1 MKAKI
6 FVVEDDSS
14 IVTLLKYNLEK
25 EGFKVFIS
33 NNGEEGLKEIKLI
46 EPDLVLLDWMLPD
59 LSGIE
64 ICKSLR
70 KESKYKNL
78 PIIMLTAKGQEED
91 KVQGLNTGADDYLVK
106 PFSHKELLARVNAL
120 LRRLKP
126 VVIEDVVVF
135 KDLKVDRLTR
145 RVFRGNQEINLG
157 PTEYKLIDFFIKNPS
172 RVYSREQ
179 LIENIWADSV
189 NVELRTVDVHIRRL
203 RQAINLPN
211 TSDLIRTVRSAGY
224 ALDSKEA

>member
-70 KESKYKNL
+70 KDSKYKNL